1 MTRTESTAAATAER
15 RVRLLDRSRAFY
27 VDEWYEPAVNDD
39 GTLNL
44 HTHTGEDID
53 VDDDLLTQLTAEPA
67 VTTVGYL
74 RCLLERYPRRH
85 RGGAEER
92 PQRLRRHHAGEHRP
106 GAAAAPHGGAY
117 PRGAV
122 QRSHVRRTSR
132 TRHLRRRPHRP
143 RRELNAPQPAAGR
156 HHPRPYRNTA
166 PRPPVP
172 ERPTPNARRLE
183 TDTRPPSSNP

>member
-1 MTRTESTAAATAER
+1 MTRTEFTAAATDER

-44 HTHTGEDID
+44 HTHTGEDIN
-53 VDDDLLTQLTAEPA
+53 VDDDLLAQTDSRTGRDDRRVSPTPA
-67 VTTVGYL
+67 RAV
-74 RCLLERYPRRH
+74 PRRH

-106 GAAAAPHGGAY
+106 GAAAAPHGGAS

-132 TRHLRRRPHRP
+132 TGHPRRRPHRP
-143 RRELNAPQPAAGR
+143 RRERTAPQPTAGR

-166 PRPPVP
+166 PRSPVP